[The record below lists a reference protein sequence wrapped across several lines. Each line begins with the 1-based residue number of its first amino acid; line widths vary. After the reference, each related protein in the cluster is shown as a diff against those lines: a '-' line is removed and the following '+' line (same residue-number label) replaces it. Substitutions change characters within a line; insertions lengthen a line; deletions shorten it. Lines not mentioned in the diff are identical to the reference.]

1 MILINGQPEN
11 RIEVADRGLQ
21 YGDGLFETIAY
32 RNGQLEFFPAH
43 LSRLLEGCKRLKI
56 VFPATQQQSL
66 RNEIQMVCQQLND
79 DAVIKIIL
87 TRGAGGRGYR
97 YKPDMQTTRIIST
110 HAMPVYPDAYTS
122 GISVRICQQRLA
134 INPSLAG
141 IKHLNRLEQILARN
155 EWQDET
161 IAEGL
166 MFDYQQRLIEGTMS
180 NVFLVQNHQL
190 WTAEISNSGIA
201 GIMRQK
207 LIEMADQLNI
217 KLNITSINID
227 NLKHADEVFVCNSLI
242 GIWPVIRITDLD
254 MDLSHGPLTQ
264 KLQNALNSININE

>member
-11 RIEVADRGLQ
+11 RIDVADRGLQ

-32 RNGQLEFFPAH
+32 RHGRLEFLSDH
-43 LSRLLEGCKRLKI
+43 LSRLMEGCDRLNI
-56 VFPATQQQSL
+56 AFSATQQQSL
-66 RNEIQMVCQQLND
+66 LSEIDSVCQQLNS
-79 DAVIKIIL
+79 DAVIKVML

-97 YKPDMQTTRIIST
+97 YQADMLPTRIISS
-110 HAMPVYPDAYTS
+110 HAMPVYPVANIS
-122 GISVRICQQRLA
+122 GITVRICQQRLA

-166 MFDYQQRLIEGTMS
+166 MLDYQERLIEGTMS
-180 NVFLVQNHQL
+180 NLFLVQNNKL
-190 WTAEISNSGIA
+190 FTAELSSSGIA
-201 GIMRQK
+201 GIMRKQ
-207 LIEMADQLNI
+207 LIRIADSLDI
-217 KLNITSINID
+217 PLSITSLTVD
-227 NLKHADEVFVCNSLI
+227 DLKSAEEVFVCNSLI

-254 MDLSHGPLTQ
+254 VDLSYGPLTL
-264 KLQNALNSININE
+264 KLQNALNSINTDE

>member
-11 RIEVADRGLQ
+11 RIDVADRGLQ

-32 RNGQLEFFPAH
+32 RHGRLEFLSDH
-43 LSRLLEGCKRLKI
+43 LSRLQQGCDRLNI
-56 VFPATQQQSL
+56 DFPAIQQSL
-66 RNEIQMVCQQLND
+66 ISEIDSVCQQLNG
-79 DAVIKIIL
+79 DAVIKVML

-97 YKPDMQTTRIIST
+97 YQADMIATRIISS
-110 HAMPVYPDAYTS
+110 HAMPVYPMSNVT
-122 GISVRICQQRLA
+122 GITVRICQQRLA

-166 MFDYQQRLIEGTMS
+166 MLDYQERLIEGTMS
-180 NVFLVQNHQL
+180 NLFLVKNNKL
-190 WTAEISNSGIA
+190 FTSELSSSGIA
-201 GIMRQK
+201 GIMRKQ
-207 LIEMADQLNI
+207 IIRIADSLNI
-217 KLNITSINID
+217 PMHITSLTID
-227 NLKHADEVFVCNSLI
+227 DLKSAEEVFVCNSLI

-254 MDLSHGPLTQ
+254 VDLSYGPLTL
-264 KLQNALNSININE
+264 KLQNALNSINTDE